1 MAISEEEVKH
11 VAKLSKLAFE
21 DNEIHQ
27 FTVQFSEILDMIDQL
42 SEVDTTGIEVM
53 VRGTDVIDVMRED
66 VSVPGTDRG
75 LLFRN
80 VKTAKDGYIEVP
92 TIIDGGEGNA

>member
-21 DNEIHQ
+21 DKEIHK
-27 FTVQFSEILDMIDQL
+27 FTEQFSEILDMIDQL
-42 SEVDTTGIEVM
+42 GEVDTEGVDVM
-53 VRGTDVIDVMRED
+53 VRGTDVQNIMRED
-66 VSVPGTDRG
+66 VSVPGTDRD

-80 VKTAKDGYIEVP
+80 VKTAKDGFIEVP
-92 TIIDGGEGNA
+92 TIIDSGEGNA